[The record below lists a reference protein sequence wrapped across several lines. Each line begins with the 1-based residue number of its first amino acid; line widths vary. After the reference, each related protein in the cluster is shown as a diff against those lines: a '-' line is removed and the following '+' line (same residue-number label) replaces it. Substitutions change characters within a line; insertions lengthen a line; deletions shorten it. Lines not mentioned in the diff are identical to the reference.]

1 MKSNYTSIKFKQWL
15 DKLQQESWQLEL
27 LISGFAIVALG
38 SAIEF
43 LRDKTSAAQA
53 IESPAEFFY
62 MMLSSFSMILI
73 FNLIIHIVFRGLWI
87 GSVGLRYVS
96 GDIDYE
102 VLNYS
107 KKFTSYLEKKVG
119 SFDKYISNLENIC
132 STLFALTFIVLF
144 YFLSFFFSFLI
155 PFGLITILDKIIA
168 IPDFIIKIIQGLL
181 SIFIFFGLILT
192 FIDFITQGYLKK
204 KKWTSIIY
212 FPVYRV
218 FSILTLSFLYRHLVY
233 NFLDNKFGK
242 RLLFFL
248 VPFYI
253 LVMVISSIENVQSNY
268 IINNSYSSANFAKNR
283 HYLNTYEK
291 NDYVRDIAIE
301 SKVIDKSYLK
311 IFIVFKSKI
320 EDIIIEKN
328 KDLQPQKD
336 VRGINSRMF
345 RSNYRSRRKLNL
357 LDSLHTPY
365 LKTFNEIYKVKVDTT
380 SFKSDFI
387 ISKVNNQLGFETII
401 PLKDFSEGKHS
412 LKVGRLE
419 WSKKDKKEVLMKLI
433 EIPFWYYED

>member
-212 FPVYRV
+212 FPVYRI

-345 RSNYRSRRKLNL
+345 RSNYRSRRKLKL

-401 PLKDFSEGKHS
+401 PLKDFSEGKHT

-433 EIPFWYYED
+433 EIPFWYYKD